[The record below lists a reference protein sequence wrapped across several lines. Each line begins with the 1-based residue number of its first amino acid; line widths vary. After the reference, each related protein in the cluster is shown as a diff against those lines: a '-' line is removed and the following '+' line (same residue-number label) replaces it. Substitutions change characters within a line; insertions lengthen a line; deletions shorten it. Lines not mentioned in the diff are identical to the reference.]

1 MAFCI
6 GGFSEL
12 RAPRPP
18 LQSIMQTR
26 AQSGFSTFPQRQN
39 VVSGDDSG
47 MGKLTINARCRHIWF
62 SDQKICGQRKYSF
75 RSAAEKNHP
84 DVCLRSGATSYIR
97 LELTVY
103 FPGNHIRRLAFLEF
117 MPLKS
122 GNTFLRLFPEIVEG

>member
-1 MAFCI
+1 
-6 GGFSEL
+6 
-12 RAPRPP
+12 
-18 LQSIMQTR
+18 
-26 AQSGFSTFPQRQN
+26 QRQN
-39 VVSGDDSG
+39 VASGDDSG

-117 MPLKS
+117 MPLKAVVL
-122 GNTFLRLFPEIVEG
+122 FLKFILSEVEGQ